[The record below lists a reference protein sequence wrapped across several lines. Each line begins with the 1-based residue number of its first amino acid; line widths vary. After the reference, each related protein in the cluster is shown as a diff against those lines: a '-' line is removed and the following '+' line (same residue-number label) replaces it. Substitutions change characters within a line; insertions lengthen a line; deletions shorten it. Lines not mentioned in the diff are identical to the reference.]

1 MIRAVRQSFAAGE
14 LAPELHMRSDLAAY
28 QKGAALL
35 YNMIVRRTGSAQK
48 RPGTDALDVAA
59 GFPAGGGPVRLIPFY
74 YDASLSLVLL
84 VAAGAVRVYQVS
96 PDFGFD
102 REFEWS
108 GWTAEDVAGM
118 RARQAGDTLFVTA
131 PGRLPCRLVRTAST
145 GAWSILTERVT
156 PLPSSAV
163 TLSASGN
170 AAFVDPGK
178 GYTPQTFRYAVFED
192 VGGLLEMRKSASYTG
207 GCAPWPP
214 GGRVTLSL
222 GITGFHP
229 ESRFIF
235 AKRWGA
241 GYGVIGDVTQQSAAD
256 TSFTFYDDNIAP
268 NEQIPYQSVIR
279 SAADDAGGYAIM
291 DIHQQRQV
299 LCGNA
304 AAPWT
309 LWFSRLGDLY
319 AWYSNRPADDADP
332 FRATLPAV
340 RASEIRHTVAGRR
353 LLLFTTD
360 GIFAVHAGGEGFAA
374 RTCQIERVSP
384 VGAGAAPP
392 TDTGAAVLFT
402 AEDDRALLEMRYSF
416 AEDAHVTVDRSVL
429 ARHLTEGASVVR
441 TAWQA
446 WPDGILWALLDDG
459 SLLAFTYLPE
469 HEVFAWSRHEV
480 RLAGQAHAPEDGPP
494 PAFIADIAA
503 TGAVLRDTRVREARR
518 DATSV
523 CVLLAMNGN
532 VDPPAYTLLRMRAGG
547 PGADGCIDCARAAVG
562 GAEGVTAALQPGD
575 VWRVDGGPWH
585 TATEAGE
592 VSAAQLETLEWGVP
606 VEAALE
612 TLRPESPDRPAQ
624 ALRRRVVSVTV
635 RTLDSGRYT
644 VADAAGGAETETAGE
659 PGNHAAAHDEKLPPV
674 SGWDWDGRVRIASAG
689 PDKLEVLGVVADIEF
704 EGGR

>member
-1 MIRAVRQSFAAGE
+1 VIRAVRQSFAAGE

-291 DIHQQRQV
+291 DIYQQRQV

-353 LLLFTTD
+353 LLLFTSD
-360 GIFAVHAGGEGFAA
+360 GIFAVHAGGEGFSA

-384 VGAGAAPP
+384 AGAGAAPP
-392 TDTGAAVLFT
+392 LDTGAAVLFT

-416 AEDAHVTVDRSVL
+416 AETRTSRSTGPSWRATSPR
-429 ARHLTEGASVVR
+429 ARPWSAPPGRRGR
-441 TAWQA
+441 TASSGHCWTTARCWPSRIFRNTRCSPGRATRSA
-446 WPDGILWALLDDG
+446 WPGRR
-459 SLLAFTYLPE
+459 T
-469 HEVFAWSRHEV
+469 
-480 RLAGQAHAPEDGPP
+480 RLK
-494 PAFIADIAA
+494 
-503 TGAVLRDTRVREARR
+503 TARR
-518 DATSV
+518 PLSFWTSPRQGPCCAT
-523 CVLLAMNGN
+523 
-532 VDPPAYTLLRMRAGG
+532 PA
-547 PGADGCIDCARAAVG
+547 
-562 GAEGVTAALQPGD
+562 
-575 VWRVDGGPWH
+575 
-585 TATEAGE
+585 
-592 VSAAQLETLEWGVP
+592 
-606 VEAALE
+606 
-612 TLRPESPDRPAQ
+612 
-624 ALRRRVVSVTV
+624 
-635 RTLDSGRYT
+635 SGRR
-644 VADAAGGAETETAGE
+644 GATR
-659 PGNHAAAHDEKLPPV
+659 PP
-674 SGWDWDGRVRIASAG
+674 SACSW
-689 PDKLEVLGVVADIEF
+689 P
-704 EGGR
+704 